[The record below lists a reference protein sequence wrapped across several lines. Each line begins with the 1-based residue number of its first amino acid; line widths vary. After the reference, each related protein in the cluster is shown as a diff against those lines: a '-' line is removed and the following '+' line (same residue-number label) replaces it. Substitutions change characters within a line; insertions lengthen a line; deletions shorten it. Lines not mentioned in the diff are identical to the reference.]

1 MLPIL
6 QLGIFFYYSF
16 FGVCFFLHRVV
27 RKATKKL
34 VFTCI
39 DTSVAIHKQYRRTH
53 KIKAFVLVYTM
64 KKTVILK
71 LVLQFNFWVALDTCN
86 SLYIHYNL
94 LQLNYN
100 FVTTIHFQLL
110 CNSPDYNDNVMLTSF
125 FIHPSKFNMWH
136 YEDFSWFFKN
146 IDIHCPWL
154 FILNGLGFW
163 HVA

>member
-86 SLYIHYNL
+86 SPYLYALNVIKQVARIARVATHHIYSAIHYNSITML
-94 LQLNYN
+94 LQQFLFNYYA
-100 FVTTIHFQLL
+100 IPL
-110 CNSPDYNDNVMLTSF
+110 
-125 FIHPSKFNMWH
+125 
-136 YEDFSWFFKN
+136 
-146 IDIHCPWL
+146 WL
-154 FILNGLGFW
+154 QS
-163 HVA
+163 